1 VPRLDLVF
9 RRLLDQSAK
18 FLTLFFGNRRPQIL
32 DFGSELAHKNNQRG
46 FENSADPRIADEL
59 RVERKQAFR
68 CLRVTAGRRLP
79 IDQARYAVDFA
90 DGVEVSN
97 KFAASRENPVFLYL
111 QIPMGIVNTYAI
123 VPRKCFEQMDP
134 LMQQAIPGFSFLVLK
149 GRVAIGSPL
158 LKERGSA
165 ILFAEVGTQ
174 CVLKAP
180 SEGHARARFFFLPA
194 VQIAI
199 PIASRTP
206 QVLADLR
213 VAIDHRRLLAP
224 CFVPGTRNR
233 EPPNLPPEIG
243 RASCRERVY
252 IWVWTVAFTVTHR
265 S

>member
-1 VPRLDLVF
+1 
-9 RRLLDQSAK
+9 
-18 FLTLFFGNRRPQIL
+18 
-32 DFGSELAHKNNQRG
+32 
-46 FENSADPRIADEL
+46 
-59 RVERKQAFR
+59 
-68 CLRVTAGRRLP
+68 
-79 IDQARYAVDFA
+79 
-90 DGVEVSN
+90 
-97 KFAASRENPVFLYL
+97 
-111 QIPMGIVNTYAI
+111 MNTYAI

-233 EPPNLPPEIG
+233 EPPNLPPG
-243 RASCRERVY
+243 RTLRGFDRNARLRSYRRSERRRGDG
-252 IWVWTVAFTVTHR
+252 AEPCHPR
-265 S
+265 GHP